1 MRFVW
6 VGIAGAVGS
15 IVRYAIGLSVDQS
28 RFPWA
33 TFGIN
38 VAGALLL
45 GFFLAVA
52 FGHLP
57 MSVMTPIAVGL
68 IGGFTTFSTF
78 TWEAFTLGRTG
89 RSEVALLYVTVS
101 ICCGLVGGLGRLHR
115 RAGAPL
121 AARAV
126 VIRRRRRRRPCP
138 SPGDRRA
145 RESPRRPGRAGTSR
159 TRAGAACRR
168 ATR

>member
-38 VAGALLL
+38 VAGVLLL
-45 GFFLAVA
+45 GFFLVVA
-52 FGHLP
+52 LGHLP
-57 MSVMTPIAVGL
+57 MSVMSPIAVGL

-101 ICCGLVGGLGRLHR
+101 VCCGLV
-115 RAGAPL
+115 
-121 AARAV
+121 AAWVGYSA
-126 VIRRRRRRRPCP
+126 
-138 SPGDRRA
+138 
-145 RESPRRPGRAGTSR
+145 GRALH
-159 TRAGAACRR
+159 
-168 ATR
+168 

>member
-28 RFPWA
+28 RF
-33 TFGIN
+33 GIN
-38 VAGALLL
+38 VAGVLLL
-45 GFFLAVA
+45 GFFLVVA
-52 FGHLP
+52 LGHLP

-101 ICCGLVGGLGRLHR
+101 ICCGLVAAW
-115 RAGAPL
+115 AGYTA
-121 AARAV
+121 
-126 VIRRRRRRRPCP
+126 
-138 SPGDRRA
+138 
-145 RESPRRPGRAGTSR
+145 GRALH
-159 TRAGAACRR
+159 
-168 ATR
+168 

>member
-52 FGHLP
+52 LGHLP

-101 ICCGLVGGLGRLHR
+101 ICCGLVAAW
-115 RAGAPL
+115 AGYTA
-121 AARAV
+121 
-126 VIRRRRRRRPCP
+126 
-138 SPGDRRA
+138 
-145 RESPRRPGRAGTSR
+145 GRALH
-159 TRAGAACRR
+159 
-168 ATR
+168 

>member
-1 MRFVW
+1 
-6 VGIAGAVGS
+6 
-15 IVRYAIGLSVDQS
+15 
-28 RFPWA
+28 PWA

-38 VAGALLL
+38 VAGVLLL

-78 TWEAFTLGRTG
+78 TLGGVHARAYRPQRG
-89 RSEVALLYVTVS
+89 RLALRHGVRLLWPS
-101 ICCGLVGGLGRLHR
+101 GGLGRCLR